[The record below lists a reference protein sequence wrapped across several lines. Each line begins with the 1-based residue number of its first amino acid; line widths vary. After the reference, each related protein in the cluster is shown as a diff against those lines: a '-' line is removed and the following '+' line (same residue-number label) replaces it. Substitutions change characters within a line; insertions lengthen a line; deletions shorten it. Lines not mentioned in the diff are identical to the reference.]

1 MRIKLVWILFLILPF
16 ILVTTQPIQTQIPP
30 QTYRNDDQKI
40 NSAQLL
46 PKHENKSDEDG
57 QIISVRITSSVA
69 VGRGTF
75 DGKPGLGTHDIERTT
90 IEPITTPTAD
100 FTGSFGTDTNYES
113 MTTTF
118 QTTEALTDY
127 PPHLAGANI
136 EFIKQ
141 LQAKKETRA
150 LLISEPAYRIPTSY
164 EMSNNTEQDPLIQE
178 TITGKVNENDK
189 VIEDIPLA
197 RSIPLSYSS
206 NSFIHRQGD
215 NNQKLTTVSFNIVH
229 ETPKLL
235 NYNKQN
241 SASGDT
247 NLSGEKFYN
256 EPARVYSEPAKIY
269 SEPAK
274 YYSEPAKIYS
284 EPSKFYSEPA
294 KIYSVPAKIYSKPAK
309 FYSEPASLHLSQ
321 KSIPTNRNE
330 WLPQTGTTNF
340 SSTYST
346 TPSNHPY
353 LKNVDKIIEHQ
364 PEKNYEIE
372 EKVSVQTDGRSHGEQ
387 ANNPENCKQENCKV
401 GYVVEGR
408 QFRKYRVEERTS
420 DGFIVGEYG
429 VVRNED
435 GALRG
440 VRYTADSEASPRL
453 IHDALMKFLQLK

>member
-1 MRIKLVWILFLILPF
+1 MRIKLVWIIFMILPF
-16 ILVTTQPIQTQIPP
+16 TLVGTQPVQTQISP
-30 QTYRNDDQKI
+30 QTYRNGDQKI
-40 NSAQLL
+40 NSTQLL
-46 PKHENKSDEDG
+46 PKHENDSDEDG

-75 DGKPGLGTHDIERTT
+75 DGKPGLETHDVEQTT
-90 IEPITTPTAD
+90 ITTPTAD
-100 FTGSFGTDTNYES
+100 VTGSFVTATNYES

-118 QTTEALTDY
+118 TEALTDY

-150 LLISEPAYRIPTSY
+150 LLIPEPAYQIQTSY
-164 EMSNNTEQDPLIQE
+164 EMSNNTEQDPLLQE
-178 TITGKVNENDK
+178 TINENDK
-189 VIEDIPLA
+189 DIEDIPLA

-206 NSFIHRQGD
+206 KSFIHRQGD

-229 ETPKLL
+229 ERPKLL

-247 NLSGEKFYN
+247 NLSARKFYN
-256 EPARVYSEPAKIY
+256 EPSKVYSEPAQIYSEPAKFYSEPAKIYSEPAKIYSEPAKVYSEPAKIY

-274 YYSEPAKIYS
+274 
-284 EPSKFYSEPA
+284 
-294 KIYSVPAKIYSKPAK
+294 
-309 FYSEPASLHLSQ
+309 FYSEPASLHLSP
-321 KSIPTNRNE
+321 KSIPTNRNT
-330 WLPQTGTTNF
+330 WLPQTGTTSF

-346 TPSNHPY
+346 TTSNPLY
-353 LKNVDKIIEHQ
+353 PKNLDKRIEHQ
-364 PEKNYEIE
+364 PEKNYEVD